1 MTEIRLHNT
10 KTRKKEMFTPLDEKN
25 VRMYVC
31 GPTVY
36 DRAHL
41 GNARPVIVFDVL
53 YRLLRHVYGADHVTY
68 VRNFTD
74 VDDKINARA
83 AESGRS
89 IGEITAETTQWFLD
103 DMAALGALEPDH
115 MPRATEFVPQ
125 MVAMISA
132 LIEKGHAYA
141 AEGHVL
147 FAVESYKEYGALSG
161 RSIDDMIAGA
171 RVEVAPYK
179 RNPMDFVLWK
189 PSSDDLPGWDSP
201 WGRGRPGWHIECS
214 AMSYE
219 LLGAEFDI
227 HGGGN
232 DLMFPHHE
240 NEIAQSVCVH
250 PGSGF
255 ARYWL
260 HNEMLQVEGKKMSKS
275 LGNFFTVRDLLDQ
288 GVPGEVIRFVMLST
302 HYRKPMDWTERKRE
316 EAEATLDHW
325 RKLTEFVS
333 PGRPAKKVVSA
344 LCDDLNTSLALHELE
359 NIAEGKDAQILK
371 ASANLLGLLE
381 DEAGSWSWKKRSINE
396 LCHIEIPK
404 DHPINAWMSEVTK
417 PIVEAFAKFQQPLF
431 KVPKLNL
438 PKFNFNI
445 PKIQFQDPSA
455 FDGIKRLGEYQK
467 RLDRDFPDEMA
478 CVGDVPFSQLEIR
491 TMIAVKSADVVGRI
505 AERNDA
511 KARKDYESA
520 DRIRDE
526 LIAVGVTIVDEKDG
540 TKWGLTDDFDP
551 SKLEALK

>member
-1 MTEIRLHNT
+1 MTTIKLHNT
-10 KTRKKEMFTPLDEKN
+10 KTRKREEFVPIDPEN

-53 YRLLRHVYGADHVTY
+53 YRLLRHVYGPDHVTY

-89 IGEITAETTQWFLD
+89 IAEITAETTKWFLD
-103 DMAALGALEPDH
+103 DMAAVGALEPNE
-115 MPRATEFVPQ
+115 MPRATAYIPQ
-125 MVAMISA
+125 MVKMIEG
-132 LIEKGHAYA
+132 LIASGHAYA

-189 PSSDDLPGWDSP
+189 PSDADTPGWDSP

-219 LLGAEFDI
+219 LLGAHFDI

-240 NEIAQSVCVH
+240 NEIAQSCCAH
-250 PGSGF
+250 SGSGF
-255 ARYWL
+255 ANYWL

-275 LGNFFTVRDLLDQ
+275 LGNFFTVRDLLDH

-302 HYRKPMDWTERKRE
+302 HYRKPMDWTEKKRE
-316 EAEATLDHW
+316 EAEKTL
-325 RKLTEFVS
+325 RKWMNLTWNLQPFDAGFFEPDPKFVE
-333 PGRPAKKVVSA
+333 AIA
-344 LCDDLNTSLALHELE
+344 DDLNTHLALVYLNGLTAQPQKLLDHARWLGFLSDKARLEEEKARRAYSSGSGTGASEL
-359 NIAEGKDAQILK
+359 L
-371 ASANLLGLLE
+371 ASLGQ
-381 DEAGSWSWKKRSINE
+381 R
-396 LCHIEIPK
+396 
-404 DHPINAWMSEVTK
+404 M
-417 PIVEAFAKFQQPLF
+417 
-431 KVPKLNL
+431 
-438 PKFNFNI
+438 
-445 PKIQFQDPSA
+445 
-455 FDGIKRLGEYQK
+455 
-467 RLDRDFPDEMA
+467 
-478 CVGDVPFSQLEIR
+478 DVL
-491 TMIAVKSADVVGRI
+491 
-505 AERNDA
+505 RNDA
-511 KARKDYESA
+511 KLSKNFD
-520 DRIRDE
+520 
-526 LIAVGVTIVDEKDG
+526 LVDVFKAALLEAGAEVRMSKDG
-540 TKWGLTDDFDP
+540 VEVIAGPNFDP
-551 SKLEALK
+551 AKLEALK